1 MLGDADVFINS
12 GSIQVATEPF
22 PGNSHAT
29 KGCATNLQIQD
40 VKDSSVSEL
49 PSLKW
54 IIVII

>member
-1 MLGDADVFINS
+1 MLGDADVVINS

-29 KGCATNLQIQD
+29 KGCATNLQVQD

-49 PSLKW
+49 PSLK
-54 IIVII
+54 